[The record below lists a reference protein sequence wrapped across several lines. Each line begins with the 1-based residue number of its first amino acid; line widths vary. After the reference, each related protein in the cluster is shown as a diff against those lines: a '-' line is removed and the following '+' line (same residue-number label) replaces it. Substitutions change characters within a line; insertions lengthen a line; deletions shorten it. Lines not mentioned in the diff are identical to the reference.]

1 MANPSNTPNL
11 SLVEPRRYVPWGMLA
26 AIDLHGC
33 DEERLADSDNIRR
46 FVPRLIEAIGMRAH
60 GGLMMDRFGDGEL
73 EGWSALQFIET
84 SSITLHADEVFGRC
98 FVDVF
103 SCRPFD
109 PDLAAEIA
117 VEYFGGTPTVTVIRR

>member
-1 MANPSNTPNL
+1 MANPSNTPGL
-11 SLVEPRRYVPWGMLA
+11 SLVEPGGHVPWGMFA
-26 AIDLHGC
+26 AIDLRGC
-33 DEERLADSDNIRR
+33 DEDRLADSDNIRR
-46 FVPRLIEAIGMRAH
+46 FVPALVAAIGMRAH
-60 GGLMMDRFGDGEL
+60 GGLMMDRFGDGEF

-98 FVDVF
+98 FVDIF

-117 VEYFGGTPTVTVIRR
+117 VEHFGGSPTVTVLRR

>member
-1 MANPSNTPNL
+1 MANPSNPPIL
-11 SLVEPRRYVPWGMLA
+11 SLVEPRGDVPWGMLA

-33 DEERLADSDNIRR
+33 DEDRLADSDNIRR
-46 FVPRLIEAIGMRAH
+46 FVPALVAAIGMRAH
-60 GGLMMDRFGDGEL
+60 GGLMMDRFGDGEI

-117 VEYFGGTPTVTVIRR
+117 VEHFGGSPTVTVIRR